1 MEIRSIIYD
10 IINSNT
16 VIGDRIYNI
25 DENENLLDQG
35 IDSLQ
40 MMHVIVAL
48 EQALKFEFRDEDL
61 LMINFSNISS
71 MESCIRNI
79 LVDKNKKIN

>member
-1 MEIRSIIYD
+1 MEVRPIICD

-16 VIGDRIYNI
+16 VIGDRIYNL

-40 MMHVIVAL
+40 MMRVIVTL

-71 MESCIRNI
+71 MESCIKTI
-79 LVDKNKKIN
+79 LANTNKID